1 MNLRRM
7 EPSLGFSRSQVWSE
21 SPVAAVR
28 APRSFAFRTSLMYR
42 EVWCRLRRVAAL
54 TFCLS
59 WAEGRVNACI
69 CRRSA
74 SGMVHHGGRRVEF
87 LGPVASAGVGVA
99 GLDMYMT
106 QNGGRGAIAPIST
119 RSV

>member
-1 MNLRRM
+1 MNLRRV
-7 EPSLGFSRSQVWSE
+7 EPSLGFSLSRVWSE

-28 APRSFAFRTSLMYR
+28 APRSFALRTSLLYR

-54 TFCLS
+54 TFFLS

-74 SGMVHHGGRRVEF
+74 SGMVHHGGRRVEL
-87 LGPVASAGVGVA
+87 LGLVASAGVGVS
-99 GLDMYMT
+99 GLDVYMT
-106 QNGGRGAIAPIST
+106 QNGGRGAIAPMST

>member
-1 MNLRRM
+1 MNLRRV
-7 EPSLGFSRSQVWSE
+7 EPSLGFSRSRVWSE
-21 SPVAAVR
+21 SPVAAMR
-28 APRSFAFRTSLMYR
+28 APRSFAFRTSVLYR
-42 EVWCRLRRVAAL
+42 EVGCRLRRVAAL

-87 LGPVASAGVGVA
+87 LGPIASAGVGVA
-99 GLDMYMT
+99 GLDVYMT
-106 QNGGRGAIAPIST
+106 HNGGRGAVAPIST